1 MQNSNLLKACS
12 SPFLIERN
20 QKIIGTT
27 LGFFNSNSSSN
38 TIQIIENSNIK
49 TGDWLIE
56 DTSQNRYYVENIYPI
71 GISGKLQHFIVN
83 YQTQKEYEYRET
95 ITNHSNNT
103 FNIQSVNGNAVFGNT
118 ISGSGGNINHY
129 TKNSLSEI
137 EKFISSLPLS
147 EQEEANQLLAELQEM
162 ESSENEA
169 LENGKLAKFSMF
181 LKKHQKLFAL
191 IGEWAVSHLIG
202 N

>member
-1 MQNSNLLKACS
+1 MQNSNLLKDCS
-12 SPFLIERN
+12 SSFLIERN
-20 QKIIGTT
+20 QEIIGTT
-27 LGFFNSNSSSN
+27 LGFFNSNSPSN

-49 TGDWLIE
+49 NGDWLIE
-56 DTSQNRYYVENIYPI
+56 NTSQNRYYVENIYPI
-71 GISGKLQHFIVN
+71 GSSGKLQHFIVN

-129 TKNSLSEI
+129 TQNSLSEI

-162 ESSENEA
+162 ESSENEV